1 MQGLTESQR
10 AIFNVEFDRV
20 AKKRNTILWLTL
32 LLGGLGA
39 HHFYLER
46 KGLGILYL
54 LFRWTFIPLIVA
66 FFELFVVTVS
76 TGLTTSAPKK
86 LSTSYVCPG
95 DRWILLI
102 PKAIVQRSHNLAA
115 HS

>member
-1 MQGLTESQR
+1 MFSTLHYVQGLTESQR
-10 AIFNVEFDRV
+10 AIFNIEFDRV

-54 LFRWTFIPLIVA
+54 LFSWTFIPLIVA
-66 FFELFVVTVS
+66 FFELFVVM
-76 TGLTTSAPKK
+76 
-86 LSTSYVCPG
+86 
-95 DRWILLI
+95 DRVDRFND
-102 PKAIVQRSHNLAA
+102 KRAQEIVDELRMFR
-115 HS
+115 